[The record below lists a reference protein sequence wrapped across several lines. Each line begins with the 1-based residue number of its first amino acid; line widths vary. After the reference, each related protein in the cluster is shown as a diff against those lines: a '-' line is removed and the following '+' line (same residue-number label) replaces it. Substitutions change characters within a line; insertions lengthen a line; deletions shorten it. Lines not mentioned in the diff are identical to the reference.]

1 MFFTETRS
9 SVVTQAVSCPFS
21 DVMGAFN
28 QNIQKHYNQ
37 CNNYGSVLERKCHR
51 PSSVRSPEN
60 IDAVRA
66 ELQRSPCN
74 IKEGCTQLLIS
85 RQSVQQIL
93 KSYLSLY
100 PYKMTVLQKLTVQNK
115 QKRMAFA
122 EWDQNN
128 EVSFNNVRFCDEA
141 HFTWM
146 VWLINQNMQESTC
159 DS

>member
-9 SVVTQAVSCPFS
+9 AVVTQAVSCPFS

-28 QNIQKHYNQ
+28 QIVQKHYNQ
-37 CNNYGSVLERKCHR
+37 FNNYGSALERKRRC

-60 IDAVRA
+60 IDTVTA
-66 ELQRSPCN
+66 ELQGSPCN
-74 IKEGCTQLLIS
+74 IKGGCTQLLIS

-100 PYKMTVLQKLTVQNK
+100 PYKMTVLPKLTVQNK

-122 EWDQNN
+122 EWAQNN
-128 EVSFNNVRFCDEA
+128 EVSFNNVRFHLDDVVNKPECA
-141 HFTWM
+141 RIQM
-146 VWLINQNMQESTC
+146 
-159 DS
+159 